1 MTKFFL
7 ILLLPL
13 SVVSM
18 VSCTRNGFT
27 GRSQLS
33 LVPESQ
39 AQSLA
44 LQEYKEFLDSVKS
57 SVVPASNKDAQMVI
71 RVGQRIA
78 NAVTQYAAANNMSDQ
93 LQGYHWEYNLVNS
106 KEVNAWCMP
115 GGKIVVYTGLL
126 PITQNENALAVVM
139 GHEVMH
145 AVARHGSERMSQGLL
160 QQYGGVALNVALA
173 NKPAATQALFANAY
187 GIGSQVGVMLP
198 FSRKDELEADKF
210 GLYLCAMAGYDPRE
224 AIPLWQRMEKASE
237 GSSRPPEILSTHPV
251 ESTRIQQLEQIMPEA
266 LKYYKPVTT
275 PASTTPKKSK

>member
-1 MTKFFL
+1 MKRIISTF
-7 ILLLPL
+7 LLPL
-13 SVVSM
+13 SVAAMMS
-18 VSCTRNGFT
+18 SCTRNGFT

-39 AQSLA
+39 VQAMA
-44 LQEYKEFLDSVKS
+44 LTEYTQFLDSVK
-57 SVVPASNKDAQMVI
+57 VVSAADKNAQMVT

-93 LQGYHWEYNLVNS
+93 LQGYKWEYHLVQSN
-106 KEVNAWCMP
+106 EVNAWCMP

-145 AVARHGSERMSQGLL
+145 AVAKHGSERMSQGLV
-160 QQYGGVALNVALA
+160 QQYGGEALSVMLA
-173 NKPAATQALFANAY
+173 SKPAATQQLFMTAY
-187 GIGSQVGVMLP
+187 GVGSQVGVMLP

-210 GLYLCAMAGYDPRE
+210 GLYFCAMAGYDPRE

-237 GSSRPPEILSTHPV
+237 GSSRPPEILSTHPI
-251 ESTRIQQLEQIMPEA
+251 ESTRIAQLQQIMPEA
-266 LKYYKPVTT
+266 LKYYKPATN
-275 PASTTPKKSK
+275 ASK

>member
-1 MTKFFL
+1 MKKYLFL
-7 ILLLPL
+7 LVPITAVL
-13 SVVSM
+13 VVA
-18 VSCTRNGFT
+18 CTRNAFT
-27 GRSQLS
+27 GRNQLS

-39 AQSLA
+39 AQALA
-44 LQEYKEFLDSVKS
+44 LQEYSQFLDSNKANI
-57 SVVPASNKDAQMVI
+57 VPTTNKDAQMVA

-78 NAVTQYAAANNMSDQ
+78 NAITQYAAANNMSDQ
-93 LQGYHWEYNLVNS
+93 LQGYKWEYHLVKSN
-106 KEVNAWCMP
+106 EVNAWCMP

-160 QQYGGVALNVALA
+160 QQYGGVALSVALA
-173 NKPAATQALFANAY
+173 NKPAATQQLFMNAY

-224 AIPLWQRMEKASE
+224 AVPLWQRMEKASA

-251 ESTRIQQLEQIMPEA
+251 EATRIQKLQELMPEA
-266 LKYYKPVTT
+266 LKMYKPVTT
-275 PASTTPKKSK
+275 TPTQTNSTKKK

>member
-1 MTKFFL
+1 MKRIISTF
-7 ILLLPL
+7 LLPL
-13 SVVSM
+13 SVAAMMS
-18 VSCTRNGFT
+18 SCTRNSFT

-39 AQSLA
+39 VQAMA
-44 LQEYKEFLDSVKS
+44 LTEYTQFLDSAK
-57 SVVPASNKDAQMVI
+57 VVSTADKNAQMVA

-93 LQGYHWEYNLVNS
+93 LQGYKWEYHLVQSN
-106 KEVNAWCMP
+106 EVNAWCMP

-145 AVARHGSERMSQGLL
+145 AVARHGSERMSQGLV
-160 QQYGGVALNVALA
+160 QQYGGEALSVMLA
-173 NKPAATQALFANAY
+173 SKPAATQQLFMTAY
-187 GIGSQVGVMLP
+187 GVGSQVGVMLP

-210 GLYLCAMAGYDPRE
+210 GLYFCAMAGYDPRE

-237 GSSRPPEILSTHPV
+237 GSSRPPEMLSTHPV
-251 ESTRIQQLEQIMPEA
+251 ESTRIAQLQQIMPEA
-266 LKYYKPVTT
+266 LKYYKPAAN
-275 PASTTPKKSK
+275 ASK